1 MDATMNRQAI
11 LSALKTTSP
20 TVLVVGGGIN
30 GVGTFRD
37 LALNGVDVLLV
48 DRADFCSGASAA
60 SSHMAHGGIR
70 YLENGEFKLV
80 REAVQERNRMIE
92 NAPHLVRPLPTTI
105 PTFKIFSGLL
115 NAPLKF
121 MGLLDKP
128 SERGALVIKVGLT
141 VYDAFT
147 HAQKT
152 VPPHWMNGRRQ
163 TLAKFPRMNPSVRYA
178 ANYYDGLII
187 SPERLTLELLLEGEA
202 EGEHARALN
211 YMSVK
216 NMDGEAVCLKDELSG
231 EEYQISPRLVINAA
245 GPWIDFTNGYLGLST
260 QYIGGTRGAHLV
272 LKNGELRK
280 EIGKHMIF
288 FELED
293 ARLVLILPLGDKV
306 LVGTSEH
313 AIQDPD
319 QARCTQDEID
329 YFLGMIGRVF
339 PDIQVD
345 PSQIVFRFSGVRPL
359 PNVQAKTFLQV
370 TRNHRMHEDLQGSL
384 PVYSL
389 VGGKWTSF
397 RAFSE
402 QVTDKALAFLGLPRM
417 AGTHNLPIGGG
428 RDYPHGQEN
437 IKKWVEALQA
447 STELPLSQVETLFQ
461 RYGTRAWEVCEFIL
475 AGEDA
480 LFVAGPSFSHR
491 EVQFLV
497 RAEKIVHLD
506 DLLLR
511 RTLLAYLGE
520 LNLPLIQEMAEV
532 VACELGW
539 DAAQTQSEIERS
551 LDILA
556 DKHSVTFE
564 SMPESEVLEEAY

>member
-1 MDATMNRQAI
+1 MNRQAI
-11 LSALKTTSP
+11 LSALKITSP
-20 TVLVVGGGIN
+20 TVLIVGGGIN

-80 REAVQERNRMIE
+80 REAVRERNRMIE

-105 PTFKIFSGLL
+105 PVFKIFSGLL

-121 MGLLDKP
+121 MGLINRP
-128 SERGALVIKVGLT
+128 SERGALVIKIGLT

-147 HAQKT
+147 RAQKT
-152 VPPHWMNGRRQ
+152 VPPHRMTGRTQ
-163 TLAKFPRMNPSVRYA
+163 TLEKFPRMNPTVRFA
-178 ANYYDGLII
+178 ATYYDGSII

-202 EGEHARALN
+202 EGDHARALN

-216 NMDGEAVCLKDELSG
+216 NMEGQTVCLKDELSG
-231 EEYQISPRLVINAA
+231 KEYQISPRLVINAA
-245 GPWIDFTNGYLGLST
+245 GPWIDFTNERLGLST
-260 QYIGGTRGAHLV
+260 HYIGGTRGAHLV
-272 LKNGELRK
+272 LKNAELSK
-280 EIGKHMIF
+280 EIGDHMIF

-293 ARLVLILPLGDKV
+293 GRLVLIFPLLDKI
-306 LVGTSEH
+306 LIGTSEH
-313 AIQDPD
+313 AIQNPD
-319 QARCTQDEID
+319 QARCTQDEVD
-329 YFLGMIGRVF
+329 YFLGMLRRVY
-339 PDIQVD
+339 PDIHVA

-359 PNVQAKTFLQV
+359 PYTAVGSVFHV
-370 TRNHRMHEDLQGSL
+370 SRNHHIQEDLLGSL

-397 RAFSE
+397 RAFAE
-402 QVTDKALAFLGLPRM
+402 QVTDKALAFLGLPRE

-428 RDYPHGQEN
+428 RDYPKHQEG
-437 IKKWVEALQA
+437 IKKWVTDLQA
-447 STELPLSQVETLFQ
+447 STGLPLKQVETLFQ
-461 RYGTRAWEVCEFIL
+461 RYGTRARQVCEFIL
-475 AGEDA
+475 AGQDA
-480 LFVAGPSFSHR
+480 PFVACPSFSRR
-491 EVQFLV
+491 EIMFLV
-497 RAEKIVHLD
+497 QVEKIIHLD

-520 LNLPLIQEMAEV
+520 LNLPLIKEIADV
-532 VACELGW
+532 VGSELGW
-539 DAAQTQSEIERS
+539 NASQKKSEMERS

-556 DKHSVTFE
+556 DKHGVKF
-564 SMPESEVLEEAY
+564 

>member
-1 MDATMNRQAI
+1 MNRQAI
-11 LSALKTTSP
+11 LSALKITSP
-20 TVLVVGGGIN
+20 TVLIVGGGIN

-80 REAVQERNRMIE
+80 REAVRERNRMIE

-105 PTFKIFSGLL
+105 PVFKIFSGLL

-121 MGLLDKP
+121 MGLINRP
-128 SERGALVIKVGLT
+128 SERGALVIKIGLT

-147 HAQKT
+147 RAQKT
-152 VPPHWMNGRRQ
+152 VPPHRMTGRTQ
-163 TLAKFPRMNPSVRYA
+163 TLEKFPRMNPTVRFA
-178 ANYYDGLII
+178 ATYYDGSII

-202 EGEHARALN
+202 EGDHARALN

-216 NMDGEAVCLKDELSG
+216 NMEGQTVCLKDELSG
-231 EEYQISPRLVINAA
+231 KEYQISPRLVINAA
-245 GPWIDFTNGYLGLST
+245 GPWIDFTNERLGLST
-260 QYIGGTRGAHLV
+260 HYIGGTRGAHLV
-272 LKNGELRK
+272 LKNAELSK
-280 EIGKHMIF
+280 EIGDHMIF

-293 ARLVLILPLGDKV
+293 GRLVLIFPLLDKI
-306 LVGTSEH
+306 LIGTSEH
-313 AIQDPD
+313 AIQNPD
-319 QARCTQDEID
+319 QARCTQDEVD
-329 YFLGMIGRVF
+329 YFLGMLRRVY
-339 PDIQVD
+339 PDIHVA

-359 PNVQAKTFLQV
+359 PDTAVGSVFHV
-370 TRNHRMHEDLQGSL
+370 SRNHHIQEDLLGSL

-397 RAFSE
+397 RAFAE
-402 QVTDKALAFLGLPRM
+402 QVTDKALAFLGLPRE

-428 RDYPHGQEN
+428 RDYPKHQEG
-437 IKKWVEALQA
+437 IKKWVTDLQA
-447 STELPLSQVETLFQ
+447 STGLPLKQVETLFQ
-461 RYGTRAWEVCEFIL
+461 RYGTRARQVCEFIL
-475 AGEDA
+475 AGQDA
-480 LFVAGPSFSHR
+480 PLVDCPDFSRR
-491 EVQFLV
+491 EILYLVQ
-497 RAEKIVHLD
+497 AEKIIHLD

-520 LNLPLIQEMAEV
+520 LNLPLIKEIADV
-532 VACELGW
+532 VGSELGW
-539 DAAQTQSEIERS
+539 NASQKKSEMERS

-556 DKHSVTFE
+556 DKHGVKF
-564 SMPESEVLEEAY
+564 

>member
-1 MDATMNRQAI
+1 MNRQAI
-11 LSALKTTSP
+11 LSTLKTTSP

-37 LALNGVDVLLV
+37 LALNGVDVMLV

-70 YLENGEFKLV
+70 YMENGEFRLV

-115 NAPLKF
+115 NAPFKF
-121 MGLLDKP
+121 MGWLDKP
-128 SERGALVIKVGLT
+128 SERGALVIKIGLT

-147 HAQKT
+147 RAQKT
-152 VPPHWMNGRRQ
+152 VPRHWMNGRKQ
-163 TLAKFPRMNPSVRYA
+163 ALAKFPRMNPAIRFA

-187 SPERLTLELLLEGEA
+187 SPERVTLELLLEGEA

-216 NMDGEAVCLKDELSG
+216 KVDGQAVCLKDEISG

-245 GPWIDFTNGYLGLST
+245 GPWIDFTNENLGLST
-260 QYIGGTRGAHLV
+260 QYIGPTRGAHLV
-272 LKNGELRK
+272 LKNDELRK

-293 ARLVLILPLGDKV
+293 ARLVLILPLLDKI
-306 LVGTSEH
+306 LVGTSEY
-313 AIQDPD
+313 AIDDPD
-319 QARCTQDEID
+319 QARCTQEEID
-329 YFLGMIGRVF
+329 YFMGMIGRVF

-359 PNVQAKTFLQV
+359 PNVQAKTVLQV
-370 TRNHRMHEDLQGSL
+370 SRDHRMHEDLHGSM

-397 RAFSE
+397 RAFAE
-402 QVTDKALAFLGLPRM
+402 QVTDKALAFLGLPRK

-437 IKKWVEALQA
+437 IKKWVDDLQA
-447 STELPLSQVETLFQ
+447 STGLSLERVETLFQ
-461 RYGTRAWEVCEFIL
+461 RYGTRARQVCEFIL

-480 LFVAGPSFSHR
+480 PFTADPSFSHR
-491 EVQFLV
+491 EIQFLV
-497 RAEKIVHLD
+497 QAEKILHLD

-520 LNLPLIQEMAEV
+520 LSLPLIEEMADV
-532 VACELGW
+532 VGSELGW
-539 DAAQTQSEIERS
+539 DASQKKAEIERS
-551 LDILA
+551 LEILA
-556 DKHSVTFE
+556 DKH
-564 SMPESEVLEEAY
+564 EVKF